1 MYSVEIVERLMALQK
16 KSAADLS
23 DFLYGD
29 RKHCMRH
36 LLKEGANPTAEYV
49 EKVADFLGV
58 SIDEIYGRYN
68 PRSES
73 DQNIELMKK
82 LIKSQEIQLEMRA
95 EENNLLKEKIKL
107 LELQMKASGVQK

>member
-16 KSAADLS
+16 KNAADLS

-29 RKHCMRH
+29 RKHCVRH
-36 LLKEGANPTAEYV
+36 LLKAGANPTAEYV

-73 DQNIELMKK
+73 DQNVELMQK

-95 EENNLLKEKIKL
+95 EENNLLKDKIRI
-107 LELQMKASGVQK
+107 LEAQLKVPSAQN

>member
-1 MYSVEIVERLMALQK
+1 MYSTEIVERLMALQK

-29 RKHCMRH
+29 RKHCVRH
-36 LLKEGANPTAEYV
+36 LLKAGANPTAEYV

-73 DQNIELMKK
+73 DQNIDLMNK
-82 LIKSQEIQLEMRA
+82 LIKSQEIQLQLREQ
-95 EENNLLKEKIKL
+95 ENGFLKEKIKL
-107 LELQMKASGVQK
+107 LEAQLNS